1 MIFEQHYLGC
11 LSHASYLIGDEKSR
25 RAVVVDPQRDV
36 ERYLESA
43 KKHGLALE
51 HVFLTHLHADFVS
64 GHLELAQRTGA
75 AVHLG
80 PGARVDYA
88 CELVRSGDVFQLGA
102 VRLEVLETPGH
113 TLESISL
120 LVFDEARD
128 RRVPHAVLTGDA
140 LFLGDVGRPD
150 LQVAT
155 GVSAEELAGR
165 LYDTLRRV
173 FMHLPDETRVY
184 PAHGAGSACGRNIS
198 NDLVGTLGQQRAT
211 NWALQPMSKQEFV
224 HELTRD
230 MAPAP
235 AYFAFDA
242 QLNRSE
248 RERLDRV
255 LERGVRGLTLSRLK
269 TLHETGTVVLDTREP
284 DDYARGHW
292 RRSINVGLSGR
303 FASWVG
309 TVIEPGSAIAIVAAP
324 GRERESVLR
333 LGRIGFDRVE
343 GCLEGGPEAL
353 AAAPPF
359 VGAHRRVNA
368 AELAGLLAVEPETLL
383 LDVRTP
389 REFAQGRVPGS
400 TSFPLETLQQHC
412 RSLPRGRKLAIHCQG
427 GYRSSIAAS
436 LLEREGFQVCADLV
450 GGFVAWKAA
459 GLPVTAP

>member
-11 LSHASYLIGDEKSR
+11 LSHASYLIGDEGSR

-36 ERYLESA
+36 ERYVESA

-75 AVHLG
+75 VIHLG
-80 PGARVDYA
+80 PGARVDYP
-88 CELVRSGDVFQLGA
+88 CEPVRAGDVFQLGA
-102 VRLEVLETPGH
+102 VRLQVLETPGH

-120 LVFDEARD
+120 LVFDEARE
-128 RRVPHAVLTGDA
+128 RRIPQAVLTGDA

-150 LQVAT
+150 LQVAA

-165 LYDTLRRV
+165 LYDTLHQV
-173 FMHLPDETRVY
+173 FLRLPDEVKVY
-184 PAHGAGSACGRNIS
+184 PAHGAGSACGKNIS
-198 NDLVGTLGQQRAT
+198 KDLVGTLGQQRAT
-211 NWALQPMSKQEFV
+211 NWALQPMSKQEFIR
-224 HELTRD
+224 ELTRD

-242 QLNRSE
+242 RLNRSE
-248 RERLDRV
+248 REGLDRV
-255 LERGVRGLTLSRLK
+255 VERGIRGLTLARLRQ
-269 TLHETGTVVLDTREP
+269 LQEAGTVVLDTREP
-284 DDYARGHW
+284 DDYARGHL
-292 RRSINVGLSGR
+292 RGSINVGLSGR

-309 TVIEPGSAIAIVAAP
+309 TLIDPGSAIAIVASP

-343 GCLEGGPEAL
+343 GCLEGGSDTL
-353 AAAPPF
+353 AAAPPL
-359 VGAHRRVNA
+359 VGAHRRVNP
-368 AELAGLLAVEPETLL
+368 AELAGLLTVEPATLL

-389 REFAQGRVPGS
+389 REFADGRVPGS
-400 TSFPLETLQQHC
+400 TNVPLETLAQSC
-412 RSLPRGRKLAIHCQG
+412 RSLPRGRKLALHCQG

-436 LLEREGFQVCADLV
+436 LLEREGFEVSADLA
-450 GGFVAWKAA
+450 GGFVAWRAA
-459 GLPVTAP
+459 GLPVSAP